1 MAKTHEQFVEELK
14 SINDQIEVLGRY
26 TKVVERIR
34 VKCRTCGKEWEPLA
48 YSLLQGKSCSHCSAV
63 RGAKAHNGRTALK
76 TAEVFEAQLREVDA
90 SIRVMGDYENTH
102 TNITCQCER
111 CNHTWSAKPY
121 SLLQGHGCPRC
132 AKSGTSFMEQFIRL
146 SFVHA
151 LGEEKVLSR
160 DRKCIGMELDIV
172 LPDYKV
178 AIEPGNW
185 YLHHRSLDNDRR
197 KQTKCAEQGIRL
209 FTIYDKFPEGEK
221 KPFECITYEVDL
233 NVADHSII
241 QGLVCDL
248 FSEIGIE
255 HTFTSEE
262 FATIEQEAYRLSKAM
277 THDDF
282 VEKMR
287 SVHPTIQVRGTFR
300 NVNKR
305 LVVKCEIC
313 GFEWEGVPASMLAGD
328 GCRKCG
334 TKAAHQKFVRDEDS
348 FMAEVAAVNPDV
360 EIIGTYTGRHSP
372 IQARCKICGLVWEP
386 RASSL
391 LRGSTHKGAKTIHA
405 KKNHDI

>member
-26 TKVVERIR
+26 TKVAERIR
-34 VKCRTCGKEWEPLA
+34 VKCRVCGKEWEPLG
-48 YSLLQGKSCSHCSAV
+48 YSLLQGKSCSHCSAI
-63 RGAKAHNGRTALK
+63 RGAKARSGRTALK
-76 TAEVFEAQLREVDA
+76 TAEDFKAQLQEVDA
-90 SIRVMGDYENTH
+90 SIRIMGEYENTH
-102 TNITCQCER
+102 TSITCQCDR

-132 AKSGTSFMEQFIRL
+132 VKSGTSFMEQFLRL
-146 SFVHA
+146 SFVHV
-151 LGEEKVLSR
+151 LGEDKVLSR

-172 LPDYKV
+172 LPDYQV

-185 YLHHRSLDNDRR
+185 YLHYRSLDNDRK
-197 KQTKCAEQGIRL
+197 KQIKCMERGIRL
-209 FTIYDKFPEGEK
+209 YTIYDKFPEGTE

-255 HTFTSEE
+255 HTFMSEE
-262 FATIEQEAYRLSKAM
+262 FTTIEQEAYSFSKAM
-277 THDDF
+277 THNDF

-287 SVHPTIQVRGTFR
+287 SVHPTIQVQGTFR

-305 LVVKCEIC
+305 LNVKCEVC

-334 TKAAHQKFVRDEDS
+334 TKVAHQKFVRDEDS
-348 FMAEVAAVNPDV
+348 FVSEVASVNPNV
-360 EIIGTYTGRHSP
+360 EILGTYTGRHSP
-372 IQARCKICGLVWEP
+372 IQARCKICGFIWEP

-405 KKNHDI
+405 KKNSAI